1 VSDLS
6 NIPFNQG
13 PDKPDMISHQPVAA
27 RVPEKVARGV
37 LSTGQ
42 LVLDGP
48 KEFVIDFLNGLT
60 RPHQVAARVVLAPS
74 TMGEFIQALQTNLD
88 NYGKTFG
95 APTPPPIPPNM
106 PKPTIQEIY
115 ENFKLPDEL
124 LCGSYANSVLIGHS
138 ATEFF
143 FDFITGF
150 YPTSAVAARIFLAA
164 PQIPRF
170 LTMLNNSY
178 KQHRERGSGQQQPP
192 PPEHQQGDQPPS
204 ASN

>member
-1 VSDLS
+1 MSESS

-13 PDKPDMISHQPVAA
+13 PDKAEVTPFSHQPVAA

-60 RPHQVAARVVLAPS
+60 RPHQVAARVVLAPG
-74 TMGEFIQALQTNLD
+74 TMAEFITALQQNLE
-88 NYGKTFG
+88 NYSKSFG
-95 APTPPPIPPNM
+95 PPQPPPIPQNV

-124 LCGSYANSVLIGHS
+124 LSGAYANSVLIGHS

-150 YPTSAVAARIFLAA
+150 YPTSAVAARVFLAA

-170 LTMLNNSY
+170 LNMLNTSY
-178 KQHRERGSGQQQPP
+178 QQRRDRKPP
-192 PPEHQQGDQPPS
+192 PPSADRSQPE
-204 ASN
+204 NK

>member
-1 VSDLS
+1 VNESS

-13 PDKPDMISHQPVAA
+13 PDKPDVTPFSHQPVAA

-42 LVLDGP
+42 LVLDGT

-60 RPHQVAARVVLAPS
+60 RPHQVSARVVLAPS
-74 TMGEFIQALQTNLD
+74 TMAELIQALQQNLD
-88 NYGKTFG
+88 NYSKSFG
-95 APTPPPIPPNM
+95 PPQPPPIPQNV

-115 ENFKLPDEL
+115 ENFKLPDDL
-124 LCGSYANSVLIGHS
+124 LGGAYANSVLIGHS

-150 YPTSAVAARIFLAA
+150 YPNSAVSSRVFMAA

-170 LTMLNNSY
+170 VTMLTTAMQSY
-178 KQHRERGSGQQQPP
+178 QARYIKRPEPP
-192 PPEHQQGDQPPS
+192 LNP
-204 ASN
+204 